1 MQNEVTFV
9 SIWNSAFFSKFKT
22 TLMFGICNLA
32 IIPLRAEASDRSE
45 IVSQVLF
52 GEHFEVL
59 EQQKQWTRIR
69 LQYDSYEGWVDT
81 KQFQVISEQEYQQ
94 LSDDAAILN
103 SDLVEYVTAPNNL
116 LMPVPLGA
124 SLSFLNHSEINKD
137 NFGFE
142 GLKISGVKPKSNLV
156 NTSFM
161 YLNAPYLW
169 GGKTPFGIDC
179 SGFTQMVYKLNGYHL
194 LRDASQQATQGEA
207 LSFIEESE
215 PGDLAFFDNEEGK
228 IIHVGIMM
236 DDNYIIHG
244 SGKIRIDRLDHL
256 GIYNA
261 DLNRHTHKLRVIK
274 KII

>member
-1 MQNEVTFV
+1 
-9 SIWNSAFFSKFKT
+9 
-22 TLMFGICNLA
+22 MFGICNLA
-32 IIPLRAEASDRSE
+32 IIPLRAESNDRSE

-59 EQQKQWTRIR
+59 ETLKQWAKIR
-69 LQYDSYEGWVDT
+69 LQYDGYEGWVDV
-81 KQFQVISEQEYQQ
+81 KQFQPISKDQYEQ
-94 LSDDAAILN
+94 LSQEAIILN
-103 SDLVEYVTAPNNL
+103 SDLVEYITSPNNL
-116 LMPVPLGA
+116 LMPIPLGA
-124 SLSFLNHSEINKD
+124 SLSFLNHADINVSGFD
-137 NFGFE
+137 FE
-142 GLKISGVKPKSNLV
+142 GMRISGVKPKSNLI

-194 LRDASQQATQGEA
+194 LRDASQQATEGEA

-228 IIHVGIMM
+228 IIHVGIIM
-236 DDNYIIHG
+236 DDNYIIHS
-244 SGKIRIDRLDHL
+244 SGKVRIDRLDHL

-261 DLNRHTHKLRVIK
+261 ETNRHTHKLRVIK
-274 KII
+274 KMI